1 MRVENIAASDFAVQA
16 AARLA
21 RDSAPAART
30 ETGGPAPNGNGPPV
44 NDVRAA
50 RPVEPVAEEGTARAP
65 SASSLAAVRPRFDVD
80 QATERLVAEIVD
92 ENNEVIKQIPPQ
104 ELLDAVARFRRL
116 QSLLFDESV

>member
-1 MRVENIAASDFAVQA
+1 MRVENIAASDLAVQA

-30 ETGGPAPNGNGPPV
+30 ATGGPTPDGNGQPV
-44 NDVRAA
+44 NDVRTA
-50 RPVEPVAEEGTARAP
+50 RPVEPVAEERSAPAP
-65 SASSLAAVRPRFDVD
+65 SASSLAAVRPRFGVD
-80 QATERLVAEIVD
+80 EATERLVAEIVD

-116 QSLLFDESV
+116 QSLLFDERV